1 MQMIRTT
8 ITLPE
13 DFYEELRMQAFNE
26 KKSLSKLLFEKAS
39 NKKRKKKLHL
49 SIDEQIKQDLD
60 FFAKV
65 ARSGIQINAEK
76 AVREE
81 RDRDN
86 A

>member
-8 ITLPE
+8 ISLPK
-13 DFYEELRMQAFNE
+13 DVYEELRFQAFTE
-26 KKSLSKLLFEKAS
+26 KKSLSSLLVEKATQK
-39 NKKRKKKLHL
+39 KKRKTL

-65 ARSGIQINAEK
+65 AKSGIQIDAEK